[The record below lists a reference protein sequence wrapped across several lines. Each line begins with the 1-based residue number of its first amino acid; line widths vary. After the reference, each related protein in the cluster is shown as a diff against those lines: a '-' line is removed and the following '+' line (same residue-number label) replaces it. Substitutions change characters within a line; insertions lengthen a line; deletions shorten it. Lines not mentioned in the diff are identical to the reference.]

1 MNEYVILSGIV
12 GSTAYGL
19 NHPDSDVDRL
29 GVFVVPTYHLH
40 GLRQPT
46 ESVVKTNPD
55 VTLHEVRKYV
65 SLCLKC
71 NPSVT
76 ELMWLPEN
84 LYEAKDRW
92 GRQLVN
98 MRQDFLSERLVRNAY
113 LGYATSQFSR
123 LLGRGDGSFSSDTRK
138 RTAKH
143 ARHLRRLLHQGLEL
157 YQSANLTVEIPAD
170 ERQAYFDFGE
180 AVAQDPEVAR
190 KELAAAEEA
199 FDAVKS
205 PLPAEPDFNEVER
218 FLYELRDGDP
228 ASVTERPRRRRAD
241 AGA

>member
-1 MNEYVILSGIV
+1 MSKHVILSGIV

-19 NHPDSDVDRL
+19 NRPDSDVDRL
-29 GVFVVPTYHLH
+29 GVFAVPTYELH
-40 GLRQPT
+40 GLRPLIET
-46 ESVVKTNPD
+46 VCETKPD
-55 VTLHEVRKYV
+55 VVLHEVRKYV

-143 ARHLRRLLHQGLEL
+143 ARHLRRLLHQGLDL
-157 YQSANLTVEIPAD
+157 YQSANLVVEVPAD

-180 AVAQDPEVAR
+180 AVAQDPDVAR

-199 FDAVKS
+199 FDKVKS

-218 FLYELRDGDP
+218 FLFELRDGDP
-228 ASVTERPRRRRAD
+228 AEANREPRRRRR
-241 AGA
+241 